1 MPVDAVTLGAWLVYK
16 SEARGPERADKQV
29 TPGTLKKYLSGIRWQ
44 HIANGHKWPF
54 GGDAWLKLVK
64 ASVAKEFPTKRF
76 LKVPMSVQLL
86 RALASE
92 LPGWPSP
99 TLMAFDDLLWICAST
114 IMVFAALRG
123 GEATRTKGSSRPLLV
138 GRDVILD
145 RSSSTPGVIIRIRKP
160 KTEPGLE
167 FQTGRAYDPE
177 GETALCPST
186 LLAAYRAKALG
197 KGIPVLDLEPAFK
210 MANGAVLTMDFMLA
224 RANVLKRKAG
234 VRILDEQMVD
244 VPFRAASWRAGF
256 VLTARGAGISELQIR
271 DTGRWSSDGG
281 PAPYTFTSKEAFRS
295 ASTAMMKATASAVDT
310 KEFQMGAFSSS
321 LAIFEAAEEWGHDDT
336 SN

>member
-1 MPVDAVTLGAWLVYK
+1 
-16 SEARGPERADKQV
+16 
-29 TPGTLKKYLSGIRWQ
+29 
-44 HIANGHKWPF
+44 
-54 GGDAWLKLVK
+54 
-64 ASVAKEFPTKRF
+64 
-76 LKVPMSVQLL
+76 MSVQLL
-86 RALASE
+86 RVLASE

-99 TLMAFDDLLWICAST
+99 TLLAFDDLLWICAST

-145 RSSSTPGVIIRIRKP
+145 RSSSTPGVIIRVRRP
-160 KTEPGLE
+160 KTEPGLD

-177 GETALCPST
+177 GEAALCPST

-197 KGIPVLDLEPAFK
+197 RGISVLDLEPAFK

-310 KEFQMGAFSSS
+310 RVFQMGAFSSS

-336 SN
+336 S